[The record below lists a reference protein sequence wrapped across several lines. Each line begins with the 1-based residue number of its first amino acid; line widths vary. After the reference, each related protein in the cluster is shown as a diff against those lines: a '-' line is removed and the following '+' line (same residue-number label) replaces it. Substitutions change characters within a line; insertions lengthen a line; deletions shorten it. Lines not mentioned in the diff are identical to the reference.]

1 MVAKA
6 RHAAHARRRIAPSA
20 WASDPGREDA
30 GTESEKET
38 NMALIVTEIAARE
51 LAGIVQEHGI
61 AEPQGLRLF
70 ARSGGCACSG
80 PAFGMSI
87 DNATDED
94 EVQEVAGFRF
104 ILDPLSAPNLDGAS
118 IDFIDDVMRRGFTI
132 EAPNAAA
139 AAGAGCGCGGGAH

>member
-6 RHAAHARRRIAPSA
+6 RHAAHARRSIAPSA

-87 DNATDED
+87 DNATASSRL
-94 EVQEVAGFRF
+94 V
-104 ILDPLSAPNLDGAS
+104 DPGTTLSGADYARAS
-118 IDFIDDVMRRGFTI
+118 
-132 EAPNAAA
+132 
-139 AAGAGCGCGGGAH
+139 AHPG